1 MVVMGSGDLPPMKV
15 GGVRKALIPPKLAYG
30 ARGAGCAGNGECRIP
45 PDSTLDFTIELVGIK
60 GV

>member
-1 MVVMGSGDLPPMKV
+1 MKV
-15 GGVRKALIPPKLAYG
+15 GGVRKALIPPQLAYG
-30 ARGAGCAGNGECRIP
+30 TRGAGCAGNGECRIP